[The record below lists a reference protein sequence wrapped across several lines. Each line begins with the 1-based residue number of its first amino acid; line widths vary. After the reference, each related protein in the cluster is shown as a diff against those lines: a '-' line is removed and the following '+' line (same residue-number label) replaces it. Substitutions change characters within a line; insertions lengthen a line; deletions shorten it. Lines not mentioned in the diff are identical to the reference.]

1 MFMWSICWVSFRGN
15 DYKGLAFR
23 CPKQPPCIRG
33 RVGWKSCGG
42 EERFPKEASEGRA
55 VSYQAR
61 LKVVK
66 LTSKAVGQIGISQHV
81 SPQIRWKLW
90 DFTCV
95 PSLEGECH
103 PVGGCVSRC
112 LRQPGHQA
120 PPVCCRGVRSLGVSC
135 MEHVTHSLLGR
146 PLSRPLLALV
156 AGLRNGA
163 LLLTGGKVGGSDV
176 SVPTPHSDG

>member
-1 MFMWSICWVSFRGN
+1 MYFCYHKLNGSRGQELALSSCSCGLYVESVSEVMITRV
-15 DYKGLAFR
+15 LAFR

-81 SPQIRWKLW
+81 SPQIRWKL
-90 DFTCV
+90 
-95 PSLEGECH
+95 
-103 PVGGCVSRC
+103 
-112 LRQPGHQA
+112 
-120 PPVCCRGVRSLGVSC
+120 
-135 MEHVTHSLLGR
+135 
-146 PLSRPLLALV
+146 
-156 AGLRNGA
+156 
-163 LLLTGGKVGGSDV
+163 
-176 SVPTPHSDG
+176 